1 LGNRWDRVGL
11 LVVCLSPG
19 LALSPRFSLA
29 QDTMAGAPNFFAAWE
44 RRASAIQSE
53 QPHWVTP
60 LVTVTPRLEQEFR
73 ADLVWRTA
81 PNGTET
87 TIYDN
92 GKGLELIPF
101 SPIELLVN
109 LPPYVVHRNRA
120 APDGWGDWPLLLKYR
135 VFSHNETHGDDI
147 LTLFL
152 GGTIPTGGRLNGNGV
167 AVVTPSVAGGKGWGD
182 IDVQATAG
190 MSFPTGRTAVLGH
203 PILYNGTAQYRIH
216 RFFWPEVELNGTS
229 WRDGDRVGMTQI
241 FVTPG
246 IVFGRFPIHDRLGV
260 TVGAGIQIAATHF
273 RQYDHAWTL
282 TARVPF

>member
-1 LGNRWDRVGL
+1 LRQHGKAVGL
-11 LVVCLSPG
+11 LVAWSGLAIALSPG
-19 LALSPRFSLA
+19 PSPA
-29 QDTMAGAPNFFAAWE
+29 QDTTAGAPDFFTASE
-44 RRASAIQSE
+44 RRASAIQAQ

-73 ADLVWRTA
+73 TDLVWRTA
-81 PNGTET
+81 PAGTQT

-109 LPPYVVHRNRA
+109 LPPYVVHRNPK

-152 GGTIPTGGRLNGNGV
+152 GGTVPTGGRLNGNEIS
-167 AVVTPSVAGGKGWGD
+167 VVTPSIAGGKGWGD
-182 IDVQATAG
+182 VDVQATAG
-190 MSFPTGRTAVLGH
+190 VSFPTGRMAVLGH
-203 PILYNGTAQYRIH
+203 AIAYNGTVQYHIDRL
-216 RFFWPEVELNGTS
+216 FWPELELNGTS
-229 WRDGDRVGMTQI
+229 FRDGANFGKTQL

-246 IVFGRFPIHDRLGV
+246 VVVGRFPIHDRLGF
-260 TVGAGIQIAATHF
+260 TVGAGVQIAATTFHQF
-273 RQYDHAWTL
+273 DHAWTL
-282 TARVPF
+282 TARLPF